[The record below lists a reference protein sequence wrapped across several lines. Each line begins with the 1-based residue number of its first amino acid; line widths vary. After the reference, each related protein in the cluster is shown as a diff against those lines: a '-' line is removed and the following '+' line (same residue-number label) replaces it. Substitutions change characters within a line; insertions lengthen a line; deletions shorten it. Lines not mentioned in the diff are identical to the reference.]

1 MWFKK
6 KIQTTLLKVERL
18 DQTAIKNIMSTQS
31 VKGPKFEGLSDK
43 AILLSDMKR
52 SALNPVF
59 EITNHKVHG
68 FKIRKD
74 KTILNVYFNDEN
86 VGSIKKDG
94 NELISDESLNADLIG
109 YVSGGIRKYI
119 DSNENGNLKLY
130 TKESRYVLEL
140 EF

>member
-6 KIQTTLLKVERL
+6 KIQPTLLKVEKL
-18 DQTAIKNIMSTQS
+18 NQTAIKKYNVNQS

-43 AILLSDMKR
+43 AILSDMKR
-52 SALNPVF
+52 SAMNPVF

-74 KTILNVYFNDEN
+74 KTILNVYLNDEK
-86 VGSIKKDG
+86 VGSIKKDD
-94 NELISDESLNADLIG
+94 NELISEESLNTDLVG

-119 DSNENGNLKLY
+119 DSNENGNLKLH
-130 TKESRYVLEL
+130 TKESRYVLDL

>member
-43 AILLSDMKR
+43 AILSDMKR

-68 FKIRKD
+68 FKIRND
-74 KTILNVYFNDEN
+74 KTILNVYFNDEKI
-86 VGSIKKDG
+86 GSIKKVD
-94 NELISDESLNADLIG
+94 NELISDESLNADLVG

-130 TKESRYVLEL
+130 TKENRYVLDL

>member
-6 KIQTTLLKVERL
+6 KIQTILLKVERL

-43 AILLSDMKR
+43 AILSDMKR

-68 FKIRKD
+68 FKIRND
-74 KTILNVYFNDEN
+74 KTILNVYFNDEKI
-86 VGSIKKDG
+86 GSIKKVD
-94 NELISDESLNADLIG
+94 NELISDESLNAGLVG

-130 TKESRYVLEL
+130 TKENCYVLDL

>member
-43 AILLSDMKR
+43 AILSDMKR

-94 NELISDESLNADLIG
+94 NELISDESLNADLVG

-130 TKESRYVLEL
+130 TKENRYVLDL

>member
-18 DQTAIKNIMSTQS
+18 DQTALINIMSTQS

-43 AILLSDMKR
+43 SILSDMKR
-52 SALNPVF
+52 SSLNPVF

-68 FKIRKD
+68 FKIRND
-74 KTILNVYFNDEN
+74 KTILNVYFNDEK
-86 VGSIKKDG
+86 VGNLKKGD
-94 NELISDESLNADLIG
+94 NELISDESLNADLVG
-109 YVSGGIRKYI
+109 YISGGIRKYI
-119 DSNENGNLKLY
+119 DSNEKGNLKLY
-130 TKESRYVLEL
+130 TKESRYVLDL

>member
-43 AILLSDMKR
+43 AILSDMKR

-68 FKIRKD
+68 FKIRND
-74 KTILNVYFNDEN
+74 KTILNVYFNDEK
-86 VGSIKKDG
+86 VGSIKKVD
-94 NELISDESLNADLIG
+94 NELISDESLNADLVG

-119 DSNENGNLKLY
+119 DSNENGNLRLY
-130 TKESRYVLEL
+130 TKESRYVLDL

>member
-43 AILLSDMKR
+43 SILSDMKR

-59 EITNHKVHG
+59 EITSHKVHG

-74 KTILNVYFNDEN
+74 KTILNVYFNDEI

-94 NELISDESLNADLIG
+94 NELISNESLNADLVG
-109 YVSGGIRKYI
+109 YISGGIRKYI
-119 DSNENGNLKLY
+119 DSNEKGNLKLY
-130 TKESRYVLEL
+130 TKESHYVLDL

>member
-18 DQTAIKNIMSTQS
+18 DQTAIKNIMSIQS

-43 AILLSDMKR
+43 AILSDMKR

-68 FKIRKD
+68 FKIRND
-74 KTILNVYFNDEN
+74 KTILNVYFNDEKI
-86 VGSIKKDG
+86 GSIKKVD
-94 NELISDESLNADLIG
+94 NELISDESLNADLVG

-130 TKESRYVLEL
+130 TKENRYVLDL

>member
-1 MWFKK
+1 
-6 KIQTTLLKVERL
+6 
-18 DQTAIKNIMSTQS
+18 MSTQS

-43 AILLSDMKR
+43 AILSDMKR
-52 SALNPVF
+52 SAMNPVF

-74 KTILNVYFNDEN
+74 KTIFNVYFNDEK
-86 VGSIKKDG
+86 VGSIKKGD
-94 NELISDESLNADLIG
+94 NELINDESLNADLVG

-119 DSNENGNLKLY
+119 DSNENGNLKLH
-130 TKESRYVLEL
+130 TKESRYVLDL